1 MQRDPKKR
9 YNSIDSP
16 RQASSGQ
23 GMENYNI
30 YDEIG
35 RGQHSNV
42 YKARRKR
49 SIEYVAVK
57 STAKDRMAKILN
69 EVQFLHKFNS
79 PYVLKFHNWYES
91 TNHIWIIFEFCI
103 GGDLLNLI
111 TQDKTL
117 PEESVRAHQPTPPN
131 NEVDMLQLDE
141 PRHHVAKLPPKT
153 APVQSKR
160 RGPKP
165 SKSSLHALKHAK
177 ARIFTTL
184 DGSVKPVVACT
195 AIESVAVPRI
205 KESMLPFPIV
215 PVESLT
221 TQKDIEAKLEQLY
234 DYLRSN
240 DATVAEKHNA
250 LAYLYAMATSS
261 KFANIIVNSSLMT
274 LLGKLLEQSTSSAL
288 SSRLGLVLGYV
299 VRFATFIAPDV
310 VSDSTPGAILP
321 ILIQTLQVEH
331 DNVQVTRRVMA
342 CVGELAFYTITQA
355 PTRPL
360 NPPTVQCLVR
370 GIQDV
375 DAIVRHYAVQT
386 LCNILTHAT
395 DSDVVAPFVT
405 PAVAYAL
412 MDRSLREPATQQP
425 LQVAAIQTMA
435 QVLKHASAPSLEG
448 SNVVDTIF
456 LHVARNMSI
465 AWDHLWL
472 AQRDYRWMI
481 AALNVLNATLQ
492 HTAQD
497 LSTDIPKGEFMST
510 ICNLRSLETL
520 GHALESREFEEDES
534 GHIHATGRFKDGD
547 VKLTNLVH
555 GKLLLFLYFGLQAS
569 REFAVLF
576 VQSNLLKVVDALL
589 VHDAAPSSATSIYAL
604 QSAQQVVALSSR
616 IALEVTMSLG
626 DDRVALDVLPLF
638 DGLVSQLLH
647 HPQCRQVFV
656 GILLDNVNQENE
668 CFAVGLANAI
678 QATTEA
684 AVKILLLVFS
694 KHDIVSDADMANQIW
709 FQTALFQLAAVLTST
724 GVTSSDVVADAI
736 RVVNCAL
743 DVFSPA
749 PYVDE
754 YIVHHLLP
762 TFHVLLHASTNDR
775 VRRCAV
781 EFLYNVVHHDVAFV
795 SILYRLNLIDPIL
808 HLLVHTMCASTT
820 KLLLLVV
827 QSNEVPVRQVY
838 EMGLPLLLT
847 NAVLADDN
855 HALVGPIGDLLELMY
870 ALLYDHLAQL
880 RSRVASDL
888 SNTALFA
895 QHHPEFVRC
904 VPRLAVL
911 CATKRCPDDNDD
923 VPACADKAS
932 RTSLKAKRALSLKD
946 FDLKGLIGTGMIG
959 HVYIAQYKLSRQ
971 YFVIKSMWKADVID
985 RNMLRHVQSEK
996 QAMET
1001 LQHPF
1006 LVKYFATF
1014 QSSDQIHFVLEYVPG
1029 GELFKWYEE
1038 RRDME
1043 CMAHVVCFLDRL
1055 HEYHRFYDHEA
1066 KFFAAEL
1073 VLVLAFVHDEG
1084 YIYRD
1089 LKPENIVLDAHGH
1102 IRLVDCGFAKYVGN
1116 PEDNGRCT
1124 TSLGTPQYLAP
1135 EQLRKNDRCYTQAV
1149 DWWAFGCVVFELL
1162 MGRTPFFRS
1171 ATDTPYELYTRVVQ
1185 GKLTFGDRFTPNA
1198 KGTMPR

>member
-1 MQRDPKKR
+1 MHHQENQTPGSPHYMAPELFDPHPVHSFASDFWALGCVLYELFTGTQPFSSLGFVDLRSMIQTEPVQLPPNGINMSADFADLLRRLLEKDPADR
-9 YNSIDSP
+9 ITWHDILCHP
-16 RQASSGQ
+16 FWGDQASRATPPSFPPQ
-23 GMENYNI
+23 ELFAKLYPMA
-30 YDEIG
+30 
-35 RGQHSNV
+35 HSPTRPQTSPTTNFDPSPID
-42 YKARRKR
+42 KR
-49 SIEYVAVK
+49 SSTESHDSTSTCSNEDDAVVPMRPV
-57 STAKDRMAKILN
+57 TA
-69 EVQFLHKFNS
+69 
-79 PYVLKFHNWYES
+79 
-91 TNHIWIIFEFCI
+91 
-103 GGDLLNLI
+103 
-111 TQDKTL
+111 
-117 PEESVRAHQPTPPN
+117 PEAHQPTPPN

-141 PRHHVAKLPPKT
+141 PRHHVARLPPKT

-184 DGSVKPVVACT
+184 DGSVKPIVACT
-195 AIESVAVPRI
+195 SIESVAVPRI

-234 DYLRSN
+234 NYLRGN

-370 GIQDV
+370 GIQDI

-435 QVLKHASAPSLEG
+435 QVLKHASAPSLDG
-448 SNVVDTIF
+448 STVVDTIF

-638 DGLVSQLLH
+638 EGLVSQLLH

-795 SILYRLNLIDPIL
+795 SILYRLKLIDPIL

-923 VPACADKAS
+923 APACADKAS
-932 RTSLKAKRALSLKD
+932 RCLSILCQL
-946 FDLKGLIGTGMIG
+946 FGDLAFK
-959 HVYIAQYKLSRQ
+959 
-971 YFVIKSMWKADVID
+971 
-985 RNMLRHVQSEK
+985 
-996 QAMET
+996 
-1001 LQHPF
+1001 
-1006 LVKYFATF
+1006 
-1014 QSSDQIHFVLEYVPG
+1014 
-1029 GELFKWYEE
+1029 ELFP
-1038 RRDME
+1038 R
-1043 CMAHVVCFLDRL
+1043 
-1055 HEYHRFYDHEA
+1055 
-1066 KFFAAEL
+1066 
-1073 VLVLAFVHDEG
+1073 EG
-1084 YIYRD
+1084 MPSLSPLRS
-1089 LKPENIVLDAHGH
+1089 LMDA
-1102 IRLVDCGFAKYVGN
+1102 V
-1116 PEDNGRCT
+1116 
-1124 TSLGTPQYLAP
+1124 
-1135 EQLRKNDRCYTQAV
+1135 
-1149 DWWAFGCVVFELL
+1149 
-1162 MGRTPFFRS
+1162 
-1171 ATDTPYELYTRVVQ
+1171 TDTSNPSTRLRCLQ
-1185 GKLTFGDRFTPNA
+1185 GLKSALASQRHPPKLPVSLRQALQALATLPSTSNDDRTTA
-1198 KGTMPR
+1198 SLALQICHMTE